1 MYDYLTSCNV
11 DRLDSAALNY
21 FGKKV
26 THRQM
31 QEKIDACARALT
43 AYGVRAGNA
52 VSLCVLAM
60 PEAVYLLYA
69 INKIGAIA
77 NMLVMNATEAEIH
90 EKLAVTKSKVVI
102 TVDLAL
108 EKIVQASK
116 ETSVKHIIGVSL
128 AESMPCVIGT
138 LYKWKSKVKKENCI
152 LFSEFLKAGQGKKID
167 CQEIKEMHLQ

>member
-43 AYGVRAGNA
+43 AYGVRAGDA

-60 PEAVYLLYA
+60 PEGRRADRMGYPTRYR
-69 INKIGAIA
+69 
-77 NMLVMNATEAEIH
+77 
-90 EKLAVTKSKVVI
+90 
-102 TVDLAL
+102 
-108 EKIVQASK
+108 
-116 ETSVKHIIGVSL
+116 SVL
-128 AESMPCVIGT
+128 
-138 LYKWKSKVKKENCI
+138 
-152 LFSEFLKAGQGKKID
+152 
-167 CQEIKEMHLQ
+167 